1 MDQKRKPSI
10 DPSRDDLAAQ
20 TAAVQTQDVT
30 PFQRRCRSRNPSPD
44 HLPRVRTSSPRRRIA
59 RAAGRRN
66 CPSWARISARQL
78 EVIPHLWKV
87 IQSSRY
93 GRSYALLE
101 CENFTQPPAPFH
113 VTPRGFVEPNLLAV
127 ILLRKFGQQ
136 PLKSGRY
143 AWRELISASDPGL
156 ADQSAPARRRPTVP
170 SWRRPQRSRATS
182 WTYYLVQN
190 IAYTLCTKK
199 RTD

>member
-59 RAAGRRN
+59 RAADRRN

-78 EVIPHLWKV
+78 EVIPHQWKV
-87 IQSSRY
+87 IQSFRY
-93 GRSYALLE
+93 GRSYALPE
-101 CENFTQPPAPFH
+101 CENFTQHDRPFGGQSH
-113 VTPRGFVEPNLLAV
+113 RPHFITPQGIENPERHLHGLTGHSA
-127 ILLRKFGQQ
+127 GQR
-136 PLKSGRY
+136 L
-143 AWRELISASDPGL
+143 
-156 ADQSAPARRRPTVP
+156 
-170 SWRRPQRSRATS
+170 
-182 WTYYLVQN
+182 
-190 IAYTLCTKK
+190 
-199 RTD
+199 